1 VGVPVDY
8 WVRVDLAGVREA
20 VDAIGGV
27 RITLPCALSY
37 SDPEQGLQIDLPA
50 GEQTLNGRQAE
61 QFVRYRSGYAQADL
75 GRMDAQKLFLAAFLR
90 QVRTTVNLRTM
101 TGLVSGFYGRVE
113 TNLSLEA
120 CVRLAVD
127 ALRVRDDNVRLQTLP
142 GEALRDDADGRWYY
156 QLNRAQTAAILG
168 ECFAGDRAWSAAQFD
183 RQGVFLRRGSDAF
196 EAVYHR
202 EKMET
207 PQYTVDEL
215 NREGIRIPMTP

>member
-1 VGVPVDY
+1 
-8 WVRVDLAGVREA
+8 
-20 VDAIGGV
+20 
-27 RITLPCALSY
+27 
-37 SDPEQGLQIDLPA
+37 
-50 GEQTLNGRQAE
+50 
-61 QFVRYRSGYAQADL
+61 
-75 GRMDAQKLFLAAFLR
+75 
-90 QVRTTVNLRTM
+90 M